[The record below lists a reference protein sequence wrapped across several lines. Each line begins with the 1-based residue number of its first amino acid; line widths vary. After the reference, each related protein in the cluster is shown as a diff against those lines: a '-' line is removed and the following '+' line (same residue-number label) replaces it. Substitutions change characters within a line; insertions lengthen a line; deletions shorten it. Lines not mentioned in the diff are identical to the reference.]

1 MRELW
6 LHEKPPLGC
15 CPADIRARERI
26 IELSQAIMRRAQG
39 ENPIVL
45 AEWAHE
51 IIEQT
56 NIIKEHKCYRK
67 PSSWLKEEQG
77 GEDE

>member
-6 LHEKPPLGC
+6 LHGKPPLGC

-26 IELSQAIMRRAQG
+26 EELSQAIMRRVQD

-56 NIIKEHKCYRK
+56 NIIEEHKCYRK
-67 PSSWLKEEQG
+67 PSSWLKEEQVRKN
-77 GEDE
+77 E